1 MTNLTVIENRIS
13 AVKKY
18 LKILE
23 RYKKYS
29 AKEIEEDLDIRG
41 AVERYLYLAIQAT
54 IDLAEAV
61 ISYKN
66 LRKPSS
72 MSETFHILNEE
83 DIISPDLKT
92 KMSKMVGFRNIIAHD
107 YEEINYE
114 IVFEILQKGLS
125 DIEEFTKIISGIN

>member
-29 AKEIEEDLDIRG
+29 VKEIEEDLDIRG
-41 AVERYLYLAIQAT
+41 AVERYLYLAIQTT

-92 KMSKMVGFRNIIAHD
+92 KMSKMAGFRNIIAHD

>member
-41 AVERYLYLAIQAT
+41 AVERYLYLAIQAA

-92 KMSKMVGFRNIIAHD
+92 KMSKMVGFRNIITHD